1 MLFRTRFLK
10 GIADGSITL
19 TVRAWSRPQARE
31 GGRYRVG
38 DLLIEVTSLR
48 QMPVA
53 SLTLEH
59 AARAGFQT
67 LECLLGELGRT
78 SRASP
83 GDEARA
89 WLVEFRCL
97 GLAPEPTEPMV
108 DPAAIAAATARL
120 HRLDRAAAEPWTE
133 RILAWIDAHPG
144 VAARRL
150 AEELGRD
157 RLEVKADV
165 RKLKGAG
172 LTRSL
177 VTGYELTGL
186 GRAMLQRHP
195 P

>member
-1 MLFRTRFLK
+1 MLFRMRFLK
-10 GIADGSITL
+10 GIAGGSITL
-19 TVRAWSRPQARE
+19 TVRAWSRPQVRR

-38 DLLIEVTSLR
+38 GLLIEVTSLR
-48 QMPVA
+48 ETPLS

-59 AARAGFQT
+59 ASRSGFET
-67 LECLLGELGRT
+67 IEELLGELRRA
-78 SRASP
+78 SRESP

-97 GLAPEPTEPMV
+97 GLAPEPAEPII
-108 DPAAIAAATARL
+108 DAAAIAAAAARL
-120 HRLDRAAAEPWTE
+120 QRLDGAAAEPWT
-133 RILAWIDAHPG
+133 RRVLAWIEAHPG
-144 VAARRL
+144 VAARHL

-165 RKLKGAG
+165 RKLKAAG

-186 GRAMLQRHP
+186 GRALLQRHSP
-195 P
+195 